1 MTKGHEVYQLSRH
14 HMFLHAVSLRLPTV
28 RPGFSLKERNQKMR
42 REGESERNKIK
53 VMKETA
59 K

>member
-1 MTKGHEVYQLSRH
+1 
-14 HMFLHAVSLRLPTV
+14 MFLHAVSLRLPTV